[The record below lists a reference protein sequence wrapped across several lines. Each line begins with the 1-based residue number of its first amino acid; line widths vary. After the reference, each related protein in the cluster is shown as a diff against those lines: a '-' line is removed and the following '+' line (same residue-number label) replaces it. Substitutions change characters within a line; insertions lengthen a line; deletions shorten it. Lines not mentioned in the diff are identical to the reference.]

1 MESLP
6 YIPGLQAAEPGP
18 LSRFLPPLEEGTVSA
33 WLLQHFPPTTT
44 SSQTPGWLIDPFGFS
59 PRLAV
64 EAARAGYRVLATVNN
79 PITRFLLEMAAN
91 PPSEMDFKAA
101 LAELASSKRG
111 GEHIEAHLRSLY
123 LTPCEKCGHEVEAES
138 FIWRK
143 GETAPFARVYE
154 CEDCGDKGERTA
166 VPEDGERAQRIA
178 ATDSLHRARAL
189 ERVAALDDDDRI
201 FVQEAIQHYLP
212 RPLYALTTIINRL
225 DSLNLNPERRRALT
239 ALVLVAC
246 DAGNMLWGYPSER
259 RRPKVLSTPTQFRE
273 HNLWKMLESG
283 LSLWVETAAPV
294 PCTTWPKEPPASGGI
309 CIYDGRLKDLAHQAK
324 REIPIVAAIGSIPR
338 PNQAFWTLSV
348 LWAGWLWGAEAALP
362 LRNVLD
368 RRRYDWNWHTSAIHN
383 AMAAIWGNISPE
395 MPLFGLLPEL
405 APGFLSAVL
414 VATGAAG
421 FQLESLAQ
429 RTEGAGRSDPD
440 FAQALWKSAPAAKE
454 RSDQAAKPAQA
465 GAPEAP
471 LLPIV
476 PPQAAIPP
484 PTPEELETAAREAI
498 REDLLVR
505 NEPASYLTEYAAAII
520 GLVQAGVAP
529 QTQSGLPGDLLTR
542 VQAVIARTFA
552 NRGFLRL
559 FSGRGEKATRAEGA
573 PEEERGLWW
582 LAAPPKAAS
591 LLEPLPLADRTEME
605 VVRFMQKSLAT
616 HEGSFTFA
624 QLDQAMCELFPGLQT
639 PAEELVRACMESYG
653 EPVTALPDAHR
664 MRAGEIASARKTD
677 LQEMRSAIES
687 IGDRLGYAT
696 VERGSALVWEENHT
710 GVWWFYR
717 MASSILSRYVLAP
730 LMGPA
735 ARSVLVLPGSRARLL
750 NFKLRRDPRLAEA
763 VQGWRFLKF
772 RHLREIATG
781 KDMTLHDWTTLLDE
795 DPLTDEATQMTL
807 FPTK

>member
-1 MESLP
+1 MNAAPLRFYPGASPSAALP
-6 YIPGLQAAEPGP
+6 LA
-18 LSRFLPPLEEGTVSA
+18 RFLPPLPAGMAAA
-33 WLLQHFPPTTT
+33 WLAEHVPPG
-44 SSQTPGWLIDPFGFS
+44 SWLLDPLGAS
-59 PRLAV
+59 PALAL
-64 EAARAGYRVLATVNN
+64 EAAQAGYRVLVASNN
-79 PITRFLLEMAAN
+79 PIISFTIETLARAPKNA
-91 PPSEMDFKAA
+91 DFQSA
-101 LAELASSKRG
+101 LAELATSKRG
-111 GEHIEAHLRSLY
+111 AERLEKSIQDLY
-123 LTPCEKCGHEVEAES
+123 LTECDTCGGHVPANA
-138 FIWRK
+138 FFWRK
-143 GETAPFARVYE
+143 GETAPYARTYHCPKCGESGERPVTKG
-154 CEDCGDKGERTA
+154 DLDRLAAMGGDKL
-166 VPEDGERAQRIA
+166 Q
-178 ATDSLHRARAL
+178 RARAL
-189 ERVAALDDDDRI
+189 QRVILNEEEHRANVEEAL
-201 FVQEAIQHYLP
+201 ESYLA
-212 RPLYALTTIINRL
+212 RPLYVLFTLINKVEGL
-225 DSLNLNPERRRALT
+225 GLSPERLRLLQALLIS
-239 ALVLVAC
+239 AF
-246 DAGNMLWGYPSER
+246 DAGNTLSPWPAGRSTARY
-259 RRPKVLSTPTQFRE
+259 RPKQLIIPSQFRE
-273 HNLWKMLESG
+273 NNLWMALESA
-283 LSLWVETAAPV
+283 VEEWIVPTAKQAPV
-294 PCTTWPKEPPASGGI
+294 MHWPELPAESGI
-309 CIYDGRLKDLAHQAK
+309 CLYHGRVKALMPLPEGIDVRAVLT
-324 REIPIVAAIGSIPR
+324 VFPR